1 MPTLDHYAPNRP
13 GSSSAEGHC
22 ALVTTKPTFLTFSGK
37 SRRAVPAAA
46 VVVAIVF
53 ATVPADFAGA
63 QEQGIFIG
71 ISGLVTQLGASID
84 KTVDTRAPDTLVP
97 EPRRGQLLQEKDS
110 DDATAYGTGYLIG
123 YRYLVPSSRL
133 FLDFEVEA
141 AYDSEAAQGQFS
153 GIGESLG
160 RNQLGEF
167 WPDRW
172 EYDADRNYAVTVRL
186 GFTTGLFRAGNTSFY
201 VLGGLRRIDGTFTTR
216 FNGCLDPMPCSTAA
230 NTPNFVTGAS
240 SRAVELEGMTLGI
253 GVERRIIERMPLR
266 LELRRTDYD
275 DENWVEPFTDVGVTV
290 PTVVGADQTGLSL
303 SLSWTF

>member
-1 MPTLDHYAPNRP
+1 MPILDQFALSRP
-13 GSSSAEGHC
+13 VSSSAEGRD
-22 ALVTTKPTFLTFSGK
+22 ALVTNRPALPLFSGDA
-37 SRRAVPAAA
+37 RRAVAAAAA
-46 VVVAIVF
+46 VMAVAF
-53 ATVPADFAGA
+53 ATVPADFASA
-63 QEQGIFIG
+63 QEQGIYIG

-97 EPRRGQLLQEKDS
+97 ESRRGQLLQEQDS

-123 YRYLVPSSRL
+123 YRYLLPSSRL

-153 GIGESLG
+153 GIGESSG

-172 EYDADRNYAVTVRL
+172 EYDTDRNYAVTVRL
-186 GFTTGLFRAGNTSFY
+186 GFTGGLLRAGSASFY
-201 VLGGLRRIDGTFTTR
+201 LLGGLRRIDGTFTNH
-216 FNGCLDPMPCSTAA
+216 FNGCLNPMPCSTAA
-230 NTPNFVTGAS
+230 DTPNFVAGAS
-240 SRAVELEGMTLGI
+240 SRAIELQGMTLGI

-266 LELRRTDYD
+266 LELRHTDYD
-275 DENWVEPFTDVGVTV
+275 DESWVEPFTDVGVTV